1 MTTAIFENVLREA
14 RKLSPHGQTELI
26 TTLLSEIGGSL
37 IQLKRQSA
45 KTPALEILTGMSI
58 GELEALANAILAPSR
73 QRRLHSLLRKNRTKA
88 LSEKESKE
96 LDELLEES
104 DRIALLKAKAQYT
117 LLKSRHAEETPS

>member
-1 MTTAIFENVLREA
+1 MTTASFENVLREA
-14 RKLSPHGQTELI
+14 RKLPPHGQTELI

-37 IQLKRQSA
+37 SQLRRQSA

-73 QRRLHSLLRKNRTKA
+73 QRRVHSLLRKNKMKP
-88 LSEKESKE
+88 LSEKEGKE

-117 LLKSRHAEETPS
+117 LINSQHAGKTAS

>member
-1 MTTAIFENVLREA
+1 MVTASFENVLREA
-14 RKLSPHGQTELI
+14 RKLPPHGQTELI
-26 TTLLSEIGGSL
+26 TILLRETRGAF

-73 QRRLHSLLRKNRTKA
+73 QRRLHSLLHKNKTKT
-88 LSEKESKE
+88 LGEKESKE

-104 DRIALLKAKAQYT
+104 DRIALLKAKAQHT
-117 LLKSRHAEETPS
+117 LLKSKRAREMAI

>member
-1 MTTAIFENVLREA
+1 MTTASFENVLREA
-14 RKLSPHGQTELI
+14 RKLPPDSQTELI
-26 TTLLSEIGGSL
+26 TTLLSEIGGSS

-73 QRRLHSLLRKNRTKA
+73 QQRLHSLLRKSKTKT

-96 LDELLEES
+96 LDGLLEES

-117 LLKSRHAEETPS
+117 LLKSQHAGEATS